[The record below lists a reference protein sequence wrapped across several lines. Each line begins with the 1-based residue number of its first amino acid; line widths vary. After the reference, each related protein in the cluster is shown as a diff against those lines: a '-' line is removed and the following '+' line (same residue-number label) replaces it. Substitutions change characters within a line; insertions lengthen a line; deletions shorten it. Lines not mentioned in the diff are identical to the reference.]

1 MKNLTVSPTKLEPA
15 SRPIEIVER
24 KGVGHPDTLSDA
36 LGEHLACTYSKYTL
50 TRFGAILRHQ
60 FDKVCL
66 MCGRAKVSFGGGELL
81 EPIRVLVNGRASAC
95 LGTQEIP
102 VREILMDATREFFA
116 KRFPMLDF
124 ERDFRI
130 MYEVRTGLH
139 STTGGIYGD
148 KNEVRSATAS
158 IHYRFHPRSLA
169 DLPETKMVEANDTS
183 AAVSWAPYSPL
194 ERAVLMIE
202 CDLNSAQ
209 TKTAYPWIGSDIKIM
224 GVRSDENVRMVIAV
238 PLLSRITSS
247 GEEYFE
253 HLRVIEQRVQEQFAQ
268 AAPSLRL
275 TELILN
281 SGDNLEARKL
291 YMNFTGSSIES
302 GDEGMVGRGNRM
314 GGVIAPC
321 RPYSMEGLGGK
332 NSRYH
337 VGKVYSAAAYDIAHR
352 LHDELGL
359 STNVFLVNRMAEP
372 LSQPWY
378 ATVETP
384 DLKADTTAIGRIAT
398 EVCSDLESV
407 THKILE
413 AKYPLF

>member
-1 MKNLTVSPTKLEPA
+1 MDNLVISPTKVEPA

-24 KGVGHPDTLSDA
+24 KGIGHPDTLSDA
-36 LGEHLACTYSKYTL
+36 LGEHLARTYSNYTR

-60 FDKVCL
+60 FDKVAL

-95 LGTQEIP
+95 LGDEEIP
-102 VREILMDATREFFA
+102 VRDILVDATREFFA
-116 KRFPMLDF
+116 ERFPMLDF

-130 MYEVRTGLH
+130 MYEVRSGLH
-139 STTGGIYGD
+139 TTTGGIFGD

-169 DLPETKMVEANDTS
+169 DLPETHKVEANDTS
-183 AAVSWAPYSPL
+183 AAVAWAPFSPM

-202 CDLNSAQ
+202 SDLNGVQ
-209 TKTAYPWIGSDIKIM
+209 TKVTHPWIGSDIKIM
-224 GVRSDENVRMVIAV
+224 AVRSGDAVKIVIAV
-238 PLLSRITSS
+238 PLLSRLTKS
-247 GEEYFE
+247 GDEYFE
-253 HLRVIEQRVQEQFAQ
+253 RLRVIEQRVHARFAE
-268 AAPSLRL
+268 AAPSYRL
-275 TELILN
+275 AELVLN
-281 SGDNLEARKL
+281 SGDNLDGRKL

-302 GDEGMVGRGNRM
+302 GDEGMVGRGNRL

-352 LHDELGL
+352 LHAELGL

-372 LSQPWY
+372 LSHPWF
-378 ATVETP
+378 ATIETRSSTV
-384 DLKADTTAIGRIAT
+384 DKTAMAKIAA
-398 EVCSDLESV
+398 EVCSDLENV
-407 THKILE
+407 TNRILE
-413 AKYPLF
+413 GQYPLF